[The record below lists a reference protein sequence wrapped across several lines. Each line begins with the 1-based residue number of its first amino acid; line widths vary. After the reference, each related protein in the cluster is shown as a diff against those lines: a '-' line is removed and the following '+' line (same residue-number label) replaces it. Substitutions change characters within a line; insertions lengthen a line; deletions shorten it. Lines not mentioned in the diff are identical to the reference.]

1 MAPTLQVFIRSMS
14 INCAK
19 VRPSSFF
26 GLKKV
31 VFDRRFEKRPETAP
45 YNNGEPLDFVHPIGR
60 IISATSYGG
69 PRSKYRINEDSY
81 FTGATKNGALIAG
94 VIDGAGGSLSGY
106 LATLYANER
115 LSEMLMKGSGVFDA
129 FMEAHALIRERACG
143 AYASAVVI
151 QIDKL
156 LNVFLGSKG
165 DSKAMT
171 LRGGKILGEG
181 TTRMENLVSERVE
194 QGLIR
199 PGDFYNSPEKNI
211 ITGAI
216 GYGHGLPLQTAFRA
230 KPGDRIIL
238 ASDGVWDLVSE
249 FEILRAAQAKTG
261 MELEEYLFDLAY
273 ARNNALAPFMIQMS
287 PESEVLVD
295 PPHAADNITLQ
306 IVTVGA

>member
-1 MAPTLQVFIRSMS
+1 MFMS
-14 INCAK
+14 P
-19 VRPSSFF
+19 VRVPLSPFF

-45 YNNGEPLDFVHPIGR
+45 YNNGEPLDFTHPIGR

-106 LATLYANER
+106 LASLYANER
-115 LSEMLMKGSGVFDA
+115 LSEMLMKGNGVFDA

-143 AYASAVVI
+143 AYASAAVI

-171 LRGGKILGEG
+171 LRHGKIFREG

-230 KPGDRIIL
+230 MPGDRIIL
-238 ASDGVWDLVSE
+238 ASDGVWDVVSE
-249 FEILRAAQAKTG
+249 FEILRAAQEKTG
-261 MELEEYLFDLAY
+261 MELEETLFDLAY
-273 ARNNALAPFMIQMS
+273 ARNNAQKPFIIRMS
-287 PESEVLVD
+287 PENEVLTE
-295 PPHAADNITLQ
+295 PPRAADNITIQ
-306 IVTVGA
+306 IIFLSP